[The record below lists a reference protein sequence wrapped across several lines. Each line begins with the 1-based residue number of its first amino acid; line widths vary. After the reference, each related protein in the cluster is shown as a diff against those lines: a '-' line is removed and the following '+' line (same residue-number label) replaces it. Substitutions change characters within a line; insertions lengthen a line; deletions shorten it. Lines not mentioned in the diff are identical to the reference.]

1 MMKTSD
7 FFYEL
12 PQELIAQEPAEVRDH
27 SRLLV
32 MNRGTGRLE
41 DRIFTELKD
50 YLKPGDCLIL
60 NDSRVLPARLY
71 GSKKDTGASV
81 ELLLLSP
88 KGGNRW
94 EVLAGP
100 GRRAKPG
107 NILIFGGGILEAE
120 VLDILEDGNRLV
132 EFRFDG
138 NFYNILEK
146 IGEMPLPH
154 YITKKLDD
162 AERYQTVYSREP
174 GSAAAP
180 TAGLHFTPG
189 LLDEIRGMGVD
200 IGFVTLH
207 VGLGTFRPVKVKNIE
222 DHRMHSEHYELPFE
236 TAELMNKTRARGGRI
251 IAVGT
256 TSCRTIE
263 SVGLCE
269 GKVQPSDGWTSIF
282 IYPGYKFQVIDGLL
296 TNFHLPESTLII
308 LVAAFAGYEH
318 TMEAY
323 RHAVNQRY
331 RFFSFGDAML
341 IL

>member
-1 MMKTSD
+1 M
-7 FFYEL
+7 
-12 PQELIAQEPAEVRDH
+12 
-27 SRLLV
+27 
-32 MNRGTGRLE
+32 
-41 DRIFTELKD
+41 
-50 YLKPGDCLIL
+50 
-60 NDSRVLPARLY
+60 
-71 GSKKDTGASV
+71 
-81 ELLLLSP
+81 
-88 KGGNRW
+88 
-94 EVLAGP
+94 
-100 GRRAKPG
+100 
-107 NILIFGGGILEAE
+107 
-120 VLDILEDGNRLV
+120 LDILEDGNRLV

-236 TAELMNKTRARGGRI
+236 TAELMNKSRARGGRI
-251 IAVGT
+251 IAVGA
-256 TSCRTIE
+256 TSCRSSE
-263 SVGLCE
+263 RVGLCE

-282 IYPGYKFQVIDGLL
+282 IYPGYKFQVIDGRL
-296 TNFHLPESTLII
+296 T
-308 LVAAFAGYEH
+308 
-318 TMEAY
+318 
-323 RHAVNQRY
+323 
-331 RFFSFGDAML
+331 
-341 IL
+341 

>member
-1 MMKTSD
+1 VMKTSD

-296 TNFHLPESTLII
+296 TNFHLPESTLIM

>member
-1 MMKTSD
+1 MKTSD

-296 TNFHLPESTLII
+296 TNFHLPESTLIM

>member
-236 TAELMNKTRARGGRI
+236 TAELMNKTRARGG
-251 IAVGT
+251 
-256 TSCRTIE
+256 
-263 SVGLCE
+263 GL
-269 GKVQPSDGWTSIF
+269 
-282 IYPGYKFQVIDGLL
+282 
-296 TNFHLPESTLII
+296 
-308 LVAAFAGYEH
+308 
-318 TMEAY
+318 
-323 RHAVNQRY
+323 
-331 RFFSFGDAML
+331 
-341 IL
+341 

>member
-1 MMKTSD
+1 MKTSD
-7 FFYEL
+7 FYYDL
-12 PQELIAQEPAEVRDH
+12 PQELIAQEPVEPRDR

-32 MNRGTGRLE
+32 MNRGTGELT
-41 DRIFTELKD
+41 DRIFQNLTDHLR
-50 YLKPGDCLIL
+50 PGDCLIL

-71 GSKKDTGASV
+71 GNRKDTGGAV

-100 GRRAKPG
+100 GKRAKPG
-107 NILIFGGGILEAE
+107 NRLVFGGGLLEAE
-120 VLDILEDGNRLV
+120 VLDILDEGNRLV
-132 EFRFDG
+132 EFCFEG
-138 NFYNILEK
+138 NFYNILEQ

-154 YITKKLDD
+154 YITKHLDD

-180 TAGLHFTPG
+180 TAGLHFTPE
-189 LLDEIRGMGVD
+189 LLEKVRDMGVD

-207 VGLGTFRPVKVKNIE
+207 VGLGTFRPVKVDEIE
-222 DHRMHSEHYELPFE
+222 DHRMHSEHYELPPE
-236 TAELMNKTRARGGRI
+236 TADLINRTRERGGRV

-256 TSCRTIE
+256 TSCRTVE
-263 SVGLCE
+263 SVGLTE
-269 GKVQPSDGWTSIF
+269 GRVKPAEGWTSIF
-282 IYPGYKFQVIDGLL
+282 IYPGYRFQVLDGLL
-296 TNFHLPESTLII
+296 TNFHLPESTLIM
-308 LVAAFAGYEH
+308 LVSAFAGYDH
-318 TMEAY
+318 TMAAY
-323 RHAVNQRY
+323 SHAVKEKY

>member
-296 TNFHLPESTLII
+296 TNFHLPESTLIM